1 MTGLLFI
8 ILACVLWAADT
19 LIRYP
24 LLGEGLTAYQI
35 VLSEHLILVLIFSPM
50 LFKARQ
56 VFWSLRVSDLFSF
69 VVIGGLGSALA
80 TLAFTQAFLL
90 VNPSLVILLQKLQ
103 PLVAILLARILLK
116 ESLHKGFWPWAGVCL
131 IGGILVSWPDLMG
144 LTKLN
149 WGTKLLGER
158 YLLGYGLT
166 LVAVVSWGSSTVF
179 GKRLVNRGLSE
190 PEVMGGRFVFGL
202 LFLLPFM
209 SSYENQLDFELEI
222 WGKIAVMVLL
232 SGWLG
237 MFFYYKGLT
246 RISAKVCA
254 LAEMF
259 FPLCAVSINWIFLD
273 AKLSTLQIVGAGLLL
288 LGPTVIQLKRY

>member
-1 MTGLLFI
+1 MTGLFFI
-8 ILACVLWAADT
+8 ILACFLWAADT

-24 LLGEGLTAYQI
+24 LLGAGLSSYQI
-35 VLSEHLILVLIFSPM
+35 VFAEHLILVLIFSPM
-50 LFKARQ
+50 LYKARQ
-56 VFWSLRVSDLFSF
+56 IFWSLKVSDLFSF

-80 TLAFTQAFLL
+80 TLAFTQAFVL

-103 PLVAILLARILLK
+103 PLVAILLARLLLK
-116 ESLHKGFWPWAGVCL
+116 ESLHRSFWPWALVCL
-131 IGGILVSWPDLMG
+131 VGGVLVSWPDLMG
-144 LTKLN
+144 LAKLD
-149 WGTKLLGER
+149 WGGNLLGQK

-166 LVAVVSWGSSTVF
+166 LVAVISWGSSTVF
-179 GKRLVNRGLSE
+179 GKKLVNKGLSE
-190 PEVMGGRFVFGL
+190 QEVMGGRFIFGL

-209 SSYENQLDFELEI
+209 GSYQNQLNFELEI
-222 WGKIAVMVLL
+222 WGKIALMVLL

-259 FPLCAVSINWIFLD
+259 FPLCAVSINWVFLD
-273 AKLSTLQIVGAGLLL
+273 ARLGTLQIIGAGLLL

>member
-1 MTGLLFI
+1 MSGLFFI
-8 ILACVLWAADT
+8 ILACALWAADT

-24 LLGEGLTAYQI
+24 LLGQGLSAYQI
-35 VLSEHLILVLIFSPM
+35 VLAEHLILVTLFAPL
-50 LFKARQ
+50 LFKARA

-69 VVIGGLGSALA
+69 IVIGGLGSALA
-80 TLAFTQAFLL
+80 TLAFTQAFVL

-103 PLVAILLARILLK
+103 PLVAILLARSLLK
-116 ESLHKGFWPWAGVCL
+116 ESLHRGFWPWALVCL
-131 IGGILVSWPDLMG
+131 TGGVLVSWPDLMG
-144 LTKLN
+144 LAKLS
-149 WGTKLLGER
+149 WGAKLLSER

-179 GKRLVNRGLSE
+179 GKKLVAKGLSE
-190 PEVMGGRFVFGL
+190 QEVMGGRFVFGL
-202 LFLLPFM
+202 AFLLPFLG
-209 SSYENQLDFELEI
+209 SYENQLNFELET
-222 WGKIAVMVLL
+222 WGKIALMVLL

-259 FPLCAVSINWIFLD
+259 FPLCAVSINWVFLD
-273 AKLSTLQIVGAGLLL
+273 ARLTTVQIIGAALLL